1 MLKFLY
7 NYQTLNAIAM
17 PARCLPQ
24 PLADRNAEFVRQFT
38 AKRREADKR
47 IARQAKPL
55 TADQRAALR
64 KQLENVHFLQPAY
77 ADATK
82 VNVANVLRKWKR

>member
-1 MLKFLY
+1 MANKTQLR
-7 NYQTLNAIAM
+7 NAIAM
-17 PARCLPQ
+17 PAYRQPQ

-38 AKRREADKR
+38 AKQREADER
-47 IARQAKPL
+47 IAKQAKPL

-64 KQLENVHFLQPAY
+64 KQLENVRFLQPAY

-82 VNVANVLRKWKR
+82 LNVANILRK